1 MAKKRKTTNLTRK
14 KITKR
19 THKGKCGKRRPA
31 VEEER
36 VPAFKVSVAHVWRVK
51 LRNIIVAKKEV

>member
-1 MAKKRKTTNLTRK
+1 MTRK
-14 KITKR
+14 KITER

-51 LRNIIVAKKEV
+51 LRDIIVVKKEV